1 MKPIAVRF
9 SAILALVVVTLSS
22 VRAAEADRSA
32 AERHFERGFFLQ
44 VHERNL
50 EQAAASFKAALAE
63 ASIPAD
69 LRARAAHRLAQVQED
84 LAAADFARLM
94 PPECLGYAELV
105 EPGKHIERILSMMQ
119 LTGNAE
125 PAATAGAKPEPIKLG
140 NGIYLPADFTVSPA
154 LIAELSKL
162 RGISAGITGISEQG
176 RPQGLLVFH
185 AGDCDLVRG
194 VVETAV
200 QVLEPVEAIE
210 GFKTYRVPDIGFVVV
225 STRLVLLSDS
235 REQLTAAIGRLRNP
249 QAASLASSEKFRRAA
264 TETKG
269 SLAFVFVDGQRA
281 VERFAPQLKGSDGAM
296 VKALLDLEHLE
307 SFTVALTTNDRGLQL
322 RARLSLA
329 EGHHNMIYALVRTA
343 PATRRSLTH
352 VPANAAGVLLIGLN
366 PADPNPT
373 NAPPAQGAPPAISAM
388 DIGRE
393 LFHNIEEVAVFAAA
407 PAETSQPQRLPELAA
422 VIAVKDVAK
431 SEALWN
437 QILTLASIAG
447 ARQAKPPADVTIE
460 GAAGRLYSFD
470 GFPQVAIVRGSR
482 ELIIGTQA
490 AVAASINADR
500 ERQSI
505 AGDAA
510 FAPLLA
516 RLTPDTSKAL
526 LVDVGRAVEIA
537 GAMSGRQS
545 RELRDIAPLV
555 RDLKVSLVTDEA
567 PNQLT
572 ITAEVS
578 GLPKF
583 RDIHALLRAQ
593 AKPGRVA
600 VDR

>member
-1 MKPIAVRF
+1 MKPVAARL
-9 SAILALVVVTLSS
+9 SAILALLVVTLSS
-22 VRAAEADRSA
+22 ARAAEAERSA
-32 AERHFERGFFLQ
+32 ADRHFERGFFLQ
-44 VHERNL
+44 VHERSL
-50 EQAAASFKAALAE
+50 EQAAASYKAALAE
-63 ASIPAD
+63 PAISAE
-69 LRARAAHRLAQVQED
+69 LRSRATYRLAQVQED

-94 PPECLGYAELV
+94 PPDCLGYAELV

-125 PAATAGAKPEPIKLG
+125 PAAAAGAKPEPIKLG

-154 LIAELSKL
+154 LVAELSKL
-162 RGISAGITGISEQG
+162 RGIAAGITGITEQG
-176 RPQGLLVFH
+176 RPQGLVVFH

-194 VVETAV
+194 IVETAV
-200 QVLEPVEAIE
+200 QVLEPVESVE
-210 GFKTYRVPDIGFVVV
+210 GFKTYRVPDIGYLVV

-235 REQLTAAIGRLRNP
+235 RDQLMAAIGRLRNP
-249 QAASLASSEKFRRAA
+249 QMASLASSDKFRRAA
-264 TETKG
+264 AEAKG

-281 VERFAPQLKGSDGAM
+281 VERFAPQLKGSEGAM
-296 VKALLDLEHLE
+296 VRALLDLEHLE
-307 SFTVALTTNDRGLQL
+307 SFTAALTTNERGLQL

-373 NAPPAQGAPPAISAM
+373 SAPSAPGAPPAISAM

-393 LFHNIEEVAVFAAA
+393 LFHNIEEVAVFASA
-407 PAETSQPQRLPELAA
+407 PAEGSQPLPEIAA
-422 VIAVKDVAK
+422 IIAVKDVAK

-437 QILTLASIAG
+437 QILTLASIVG
-447 ARQAKPPADVTIE
+447 ARQAKPPADVTLE

-470 GFPQVAIVRGSR
+470 GFPQVAIVRGPR

-490 AVAASINADR
+490 AVAASIKADR
-500 ERQSI
+500 DRQSI
-505 AGDAA
+505 ATDPA

-526 LVDVGRAVEIA
+526 LVDVGRAVA
-537 GAMSGRQS
+537 VAAAMSVPQS
-545 RELRDIAPLV
+545 RELKSIAPLV

-567 PNQLT
+567 PNQFT

-593 AKPGRVA
+593 GKPGRVA
-600 VDR
+600 ADK